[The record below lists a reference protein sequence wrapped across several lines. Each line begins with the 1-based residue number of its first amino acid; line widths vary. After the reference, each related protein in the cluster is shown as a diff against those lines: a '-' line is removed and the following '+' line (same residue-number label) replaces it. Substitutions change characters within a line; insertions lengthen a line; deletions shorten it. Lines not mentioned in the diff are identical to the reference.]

1 MHAIRYME
9 MLDSLAAGVGTLEQ
23 LGANPSAI
31 TDEQMFLSLSV
42 SLLVM
47 LVFFFY
53 FSLLPPML

>member
-1 MHAIRYME
+1 ME

-31 TDEQMFLSLSV
+31 TDEQMFLSQ
-42 SLLVM
+42 SLFSCM
-47 LVFFFY
+47 VFFFY